1 METLKELK
9 NSKNVTRISNKK
21 KYSVKHNTLI
31 VLAIVKQLNII
42 YATVSARQDFLQR
55 DNLESEA
62 ESSYKSTFQ

>member
-1 METLKELK
+1 VETLKELK

-42 YATVSARQDFLQR
+42 YATVSAKPDFFT
-55 DNLESEA
+55 A
-62 ESSYKSTFQ
+62 E